1 MFHSPQRGRK
11 FALDS
16 NYKLPRAQASQFT
29 LFSNVSVM
37 QKDLCS
43 YCAHA
48 VPLHKHHAVCVCN
61 TIVYVIYYYAIKTLE
76 SFINH

>member
-1 MFHSPQRGRK
+1 
-11 FALDS
+11 
-16 NYKLPRAQASQFT
+16 
-29 LFSNVSVM
+29 M

-48 VPLHKHHAVCVCN
+48 VPLHKHHAVCVCVYN

-76 SFINH
+76 FYKPLNINTPY